1 MSNMVGTLLL
11 DRVQSNVCLWWC
23 EIWLCSTCLWCG
35 NLWGVQTL
43 SGECG
48 VYGKS
53 QKERRWKV
61 TKYWM
66 LGWVWWTENAGE
78 SLWSV
83 GRV

>member
-1 MSNMVGTLLL
+1 MYVFGGVKFGYAAL
-11 DRVQSNVCLWWC
+11 V
-23 EIWLCSTCLWCG
+23 G
-35 NLWGVQTL
+35 NLRGVQTL